1 MLSHNLVYLIV
12 LSLVDARKIKKL
24 LLLMLTGDGFTRMV
38 TTLTATLVLLG
49 IKTSAQMIRPVL
61 LTVLLRV
68 LIATTGKTLT
78 VLHQPVTHSNLA
90 LSLKVSTLKTLVQEP
105 T

>member
-12 LSLVDARKIKKL
+12 LSLVDAKKLKNL
-24 LLLMLTGDGFTRMV
+24 LLLMLTGDGFTR
-38 TTLTATLVLLG
+38 TAPTPTATLVLHG
-49 IKTSAQMIRPVL
+49 IKTSAQMIRLVL

-78 VLHQPVTHSNLA
+78 V
-90 LSLKVSTLKTLVQEP
+90 
-105 T
+105 